1 MEVYLEGDSQ
11 KVGIRW
17 ITAENYVRKRGIE
30 YQTLEKADYGGL
42 PLRRSQQKIR
52 ILCANWHPGDAKCN
66 NRLIIED

>member
-1 MEVYLEGDSQ
+1 MKVYLEGDSQ

-42 PLRRSQQKIR
+42 PLRRSRQKLEFCAR
-52 ILCANWHPGDAKCN
+52 IGTLVT
-66 NRLIIED
+66 LSVIIG